1 MKILLIG
8 LLAFTGWSSLSSYLY
23 VCRIKGLCSEN
34 VSAQTTIANHNEAV
48 ISDTVS
54 NGSVRER
61 ALIPKDLTIYFAFD
75 KSEFK
80 PDAKTIHYFDESNA
94 FLEQNSNSLLTITGY
109 TDSVGSFE
117 YNQDLG
123 YRRAQSMQH
132 FFESKG
138 IVANKIRLKSKG
150 ESDPADNNNSEA
162 GRANNRRAA
171 ITINN

>member
-34 VSAQTTIANHNEAV
+34 VSAQTTVANHIEAI
-48 ISDTVS
+48 ISDTI
-54 NGSVRER
+54 VREP

-80 PDAKTIHYFDESNA
+80 PDAKAIHYFDESNA

-117 YNQDLG
+117 YNQALG